1 MKNIRLSLHKQL
13 LIIFLFIALIPMTIT
28 TLLLYRTQTKNT
40 LNSEITSQIQVLKLI
55 SSNINQ
61 KLIYFNNLTAS
72 VYYNNA
78 IINCLEKGQAKQL
91 TFYEKK
97 EIQPSINSLMRTD
110 DMILSLSLMTMSG
123 DTLYWND
130 GYSNVMH
137 LNSLDPEFLQK
148 IYAGNGTGI
157 LSNPI
162 TRTNKR
168 KYPSSNTSIYYGRLL
183 RSPTIIFVQS
193 EYCWL
198 RLI

>member
-1 MKNIRLSLHKQL
+1 
-13 LIIFLFIALIPMTIT
+13 MTIT
-28 TLLLYRTQTKNT
+28 ALLLYRTQTKNT
-40 LNSEITSQIQVLKLI
+40 LNAEITSQIQVLKLI

-137 LNSLDPEFLQK
+137 INSLDPEFLQK
-148 IYAGNGTGI
+148 YTQGMGQVSYLI
-157 LSNPI
+157 LLPVPI
-162 TRTNKR
+162 SVN
-168 KYPSSNTSIYYGRLL
+168 ILL
-183 RSPTIIFVQS
+183 PIPLYTTDGFFAVPQIIFVQS